1 MAGGGPGPLT
11 RGLRVSYTLPGSG
24 GPPPPTDSLSSRVI
38 YSEAERRGGS
48 SVEGAARAR
57 RGSLSQLADRPGP
70 RGAAHQ
76 RYPPPT
82 YIRLT
87 G

>member
-1 MAGGGPGPLT
+1 MGRGGAGPLT

-24 GPPPPTDSLSSRVI
+24 ESPTDSLSSCVI
-38 YSEAERRGGS
+38 YSEAEHHGGGL
-48 SVEGAARAR
+48 VEGAARAR

-76 RYPPPT
+76 RFAP
-82 YIRLT
+82 IHQADRLSC
-87 G
+87 